1 MAIQRQE
8 LEKIYRGYNLNQN
21 DVFTDKRGFTII
33 TRSGVE
39 KIQLYKNIKV
49 EYNVIKCELDNVVLK
64 GVSYLQNKQ
73 GEWVQ
78 QIESFGSASVNNC
91 RQHFLAEIAEKRC
104 LARVIIKTIGLTD
117 TYGEDELKNQP
128 HDNKR

>member
-1 MAIQRQE
+1 MGINRKE
-8 LEKIYRGYNLNQN
+8 LEKIYRSYNLNEN

-39 KIQLYKNIKV
+39 KIQYNKNIQV
-49 EYNVIKCELDNVVLK
+49 EYNVITCELDNVVLK
-64 GVSYLQNKQ
+64 GISYIQNKDGDWLKQ
-73 GEWVQ
+73 M
-78 QIESFGSASVNNC
+78 ESFGSASVNNC

-104 LARVIIKTIGLTD
+104 LARVIIKTIGLTN

-128 HDNKR
+128 NDNKR